1 MQDLLQMHAKSTDI
15 IENNILTENNMLLTC
30 FIFMRNTIQ
39 LDDAALYLFK
49 FNNRNYRKGCEIC
62 SKLTKKQQHQNDVN
76 ISIVDFKQVNV
87 SGTCY
92 EMTK

>member
-39 LDDAALYLFK
+39 LDDA
-49 FNNRNYRKGCEIC
+49 C
-62 SKLTKKQQHQNDVN
+62 STLLVQIQQ
-76 ISIVDFKQVNV
+76 
-87 SGTCY
+87 
-92 EMTK
+92 

>member
-49 FNNRNYRKGCEIC
+49 FNNRKGCGIC
-62 SKLTKKQQHQNDVN
+62 SKLTKKQHQNDVE
-76 ISIVDFKQVNV
+76 ISTVDFEQVNV

>member
-49 FNNRNYRKGCEIC
+49 FNNRKGCEIC
-62 SKLTKKQQHQNDVN
+62 SKLTKKTTPKRRQL
-76 ISIVDFKQVNV
+76 FY
-87 SGTCY
+87 C
-92 EMTK
+92 

>member
-49 FNNRNYRKGCEIC
+49 LNNRNYRKGCEI
-62 SKLTKKQQHQNDVN
+62 
-76 ISIVDFKQVNV
+76 
-87 SGTCY
+87 Y
-92 EMTK
+92 

>member
-49 FNNRNYRKGCEIC
+49 LNNRNYRKGCEIC

-76 ISIVDFKQVNV
+76 VSIVDFEQVNV

>member
-49 FNNRNYRKGCEIC
+49 FINRKGVKYVQ
-62 SKLTKKQQHQNDVN
+62 S
-76 ISIVDFKQVNV
+76 
-87 SGTCY
+87 
-92 EMTK
+92 

>member
-49 FNNRNYRKGCEIC
+49 FNNRKGVKYVQ
-62 SKLTKKQQHQNDVN
+62 S
-76 ISIVDFKQVNV
+76 
-87 SGTCY
+87 
-92 EMTK
+92 